1 MEINIVIKTG
11 NLYEEINK
19 NINYILSKIN
29 KKINIIFVSYDS
41 KCNQNLVYE
50 SYGEYENIKVVK
62 YKNYNYGFIK
72 NFIISLKLCK
82 YITFLDINNIKEI
95 NDISKIYTD
104 NEDILI
110 LDLENKKEI
119 CTDRQIYI
127 YKNKFLLDLDL
138 FFDKNILEFDYL
150 QIIKSIYFASKIKY
164 IKNKN
169 TIEDNT
175 LIGGKIFETFTKI
188 FINNNR
194 QNFKNK
200 SFIIYIY
207 DILNFMDSYNL
218 YNERKYF
225 VNEIKKVILDIPIDL
240 RIQLES
246 PKLYYLNNLKKDNT
260 KNLFIVHTL
269 YHILLAVSLCTS
281 NEYKIFDNHIFINKT
296 FDISDDLIKKLKYI
310 FKKIYIIDL
319 PKDTTYIEELTYIN
333 ELLENNKYENIF
345 VNNESEVKTQYILT
359 TRLNTDGKIIYV
371 EDGMANYYNIVNRK
385 FGMEIHLANTF
396 SEELNMNIEGID
408 LLGMY
413 SCIKERYFLYPN
425 LIVDKL
431 KDNKKNNKI
440 EENLLNDSITILY
453 SNKIYEIKNNSILIA
468 LEHSSFFDEINEYN
482 LHDYINI
489 IEKISKYATKLNHNI
504 YIKYHP
510 RENNEY
516 LNEFI
521 LNKDNM
527 FLLDKNI
534 PMEAFFKDKNII
546 LISLRSTSIIT
557 FCKILGP
564 KNAICI
570 QNLIN
575 KNKDDLY
582 TAFGK
587 LGVFFPNSVEEII
600 LKIKNNV

>member
-110 LDLENKKEI
+110 LDL
-119 CTDRQIYI
+119 
-127 YKNKFLLDLDL
+127 DL

-169 TIEDNT
+169 TIEDNI

-345 VNNESEVKTQYILT
+345 VNNESEIKTQYILT

-371 EDGMANYYNIVNRK
+371 EDGMANYYNIVNHK
-385 FGMEIHLANTF
+385 FGMGIHLANTF
-396 SEELNMNIEGID
+396 SEALNMNIEDID

-453 SNKIYEIKNNSILIA
+453 SNKIYEIKNNSILIV

-521 LNKDNM
+521 LNNDNM

-546 LISLRSTSIIT
+546 LISLKSTSIIT

>member
-1 MEINIVIKTG
+1 M
-11 NLYEEINK
+11 
-19 NINYILSKIN
+19 
-29 KKINIIFVSYDS
+29 
-41 KCNQNLVYE
+41 
-50 SYGEYENIKVVK
+50 
-62 YKNYNYGFIK
+62 
-72 NFIISLKLCK
+72 
-82 YITFLDINNIKEI
+82 
-95 NDISKIYTD
+95 
-104 NEDILI
+104 
-110 LDLENKKEI
+110 
-119 CTDRQIYI
+119 
-127 YKNKFLLDLDL
+127 
-138 FFDKNILEFDYL
+138 EFDYL

-169 TIEDNT
+169 TIEDNI

-345 VNNESEVKTQYILT
+345 VNNESEIKTQYILN

-371 EDGMANYYNIVNRK
+371 EDGMANY
-385 FGMEIHLANTF
+385 
-396 SEELNMNIEGID
+396 
-408 LLGMY
+408 
-413 SCIKERYFLYPN
+413 
-425 LIVDKL
+425 
-431 KDNKKNNKI
+431 KI

-468 LEHSSFFDEINEYN
+468 LEHSSFFYEINEYN

-521 LNKDNM
+521 LNNDNM

>member
-1 MEINIVIKTG
+1 M
-11 NLYEEINK
+11 
-19 NINYILSKIN
+19 
-29 KKINIIFVSYDS
+29 
-41 KCNQNLVYE
+41 
-50 SYGEYENIKVVK
+50 
-62 YKNYNYGFIK
+62 
-72 NFIISLKLCK
+72 
-82 YITFLDINNIKEI
+82 
-95 NDISKIYTD
+95 
-104 NEDILI
+104 
-110 LDLENKKEI
+110 
-119 CTDRQIYI
+119 
-127 YKNKFLLDLDL
+127 
-138 FFDKNILEFDYL
+138 
-150 QIIKSIYFASKIKY
+150 
-164 IKNKN
+164 
-169 TIEDNT
+169 
-175 LIGGKIFETFTKI
+175 
-188 FINNNR
+188 
-194 QNFKNK
+194 
-200 SFIIYIY
+200 
-207 DILNFMDSYNL
+207 
-218 YNERKYF
+218 
-225 VNEIKKVILDIPIDL
+225 
-240 RIQLES
+240 
-246 PKLYYLNNLKKDNT
+246 
-260 KNLFIVHTL
+260 
-269 YHILLAVSLCTS
+269 
-281 NEYKIFDNHIFINKT
+281 
-296 FDISDDLIKKLKYI
+296 
-310 FKKIYIIDL
+310 

-371 EDGMANYYNIVNRK
+371 EDGMANYYNIVNHK
-385 FGMEIHLANTF
+385 FGMEIHLANAF

-440 EENLLNDSITILY
+440 EENLLNDSMTILY

-546 LISLRSTSIIT
+546 LISLKSTSIIT